1 MGARVCVRS
10 CVCACMC
17 VRLRAI
23 VCVRLKERERESV
36 CVCVCVCERER
47 ERQTDRLRQT
57 ESTVRACS
65 HFQSTVKPK
74 SQATALNETTL
85 TTMLVSLKRGTS
97 GAIPHKERTAR
108 VSRRV
113 PADRQQQD
121 VKLTAGV

>member
-1 MGARVCVRS
+1 MGTRVCVRS

-23 VCVRLKERERESV
+23 VCVRLKESV
-36 CVCVCVCERER
+36 CVCVCVCER

-74 SQATALNETTL
+74 SQATALNEAPL
-85 TTMLVSLKRGTS
+85 TTMLVSLKRRTS